1 MMYVESQDVLIEEVK
16 VFDTLLGYVNDKKS
30 FYFLSGAGSG
40 KTHALISLIKKIMH
54 DKKSQLALSRQ
65 KILCITYTNNAKD
78 EIISR
83 LGENDLVYVST
94 IHNFLWDMIQHHMD
108 ALVVIHVTYLTDLIK
123 KNENELFYDENDK
136 PAYQVYRGLNQAE
149 LEAVTDFILEDNESY
164 YKMQE
169 LNAGDFWQ
177 LLNDEL
183 GQDLSNKLKT
193 NKSHLLKIF
202 SCIRRIYNYKNCVK
216 NIAEGVRG
224 YDFIEYS
231 IRNAECLYKNRI
243 GHDTLLLYSY
253 KLMKNYPYF
262 ANILIDKFPY
272 TFVDEYQDTHDN
284 VVAFFKLIIER
295 LKPGGSQ
302 YLIGLF
308 GDPSQEIYSS
318 GARTSFLTFDE
329 VHKNIN
335 RRSHD
340 QIIDCINKIRGGH
353 QPIKQVSIFRNKNL
367 GSVKCYIYPMSKC
380 NKSDIEEIIDSY
392 RAEWDVSLSNQMAC
406 LVSKNEMLAEVCN
419 FSNLYSKVND
429 LFVAENKNNYKKVND
444 EFVVNN
450 IDKFGS
456 FASIMYSYCKPAYL
470 LKIKSDA
477 PIIELFP
484 KLHLQECTV
493 KDIGMAVRKLNAL
506 SYCSLEEYLV
516 NLYELFNTTKN
527 KRVKSLINSLLPIEF
542 DSEDIWKE
550 KLVRY
555 CGLRKVKFDDAVF
568 QNFLKVDFDE
578 MIHWMKYINSNK
590 TDSPVNVMT
599 CHSSKGLEYENVIVF
614 LNDKMN
620 KRHTY
625 FSSLLNSDLNVE
637 LSPDLEEVRRLL
649 YVSTSRAIKNLRVV
663 LFSDNGLEKDSIQ
676 KIFNNYEFFS

>member
-1 MMYVESQDVLIEEVK
+1 MMYEESQDVLIEEVK
-16 VFDTLLGYVNDKKS
+16 VFDTLLGYVNGKKP

-40 KTHALISLIKKIMH
+40 KTHALISLIKKIMQ
-54 DKKSQLALSRQ
+54 DKKSQLASSSQ

-78 EIISR
+78 EVISR

-108 ALVVIHVTYLTDLIK
+108 ALIVIHVAYLTDLIK
-123 KNENELFYDENDK
+123 KNENELFYDESDK

-149 LEAVTDFILEDNESY
+149 IEALTYFISEDNESY
-164 YKMQE
+164 YKMKE

-183 GQDLSNKLKT
+183 GEDFGKKLKT
-193 NKSHLLKIF
+193 NKSHVLKIF
-202 SCIRRIYNYKNCVK
+202 SCIRRIYNYKNCLK
-216 NIAEGVRG
+216 NIADGVRC
-224 YDFIEYS
+224 YDFIEYN

-243 GHDTLLLYSY
+243 GHDTLLLYAY
-253 KLMKNYPYF
+253 KLMENYPYF

-272 TFVDEYQDTHDN
+272 TFIDEYQDTHDN
-284 VVAFFKLIIER
+284 VVAFFKLITER
-295 LKPGGSQ
+295 VRSSDSQ

-318 GARTSFLTFDE
+318 GGRTSFLTFDE

-353 QPIKQVSIFRNKNL
+353 QPIKQVSIFRNKDL
-367 GSVKCYIYPMSKC
+367 GSVRCYIYPMSKC
-380 NKSDIEEIIDSY
+380 NKLDIEEIIDSY
-392 RAEWDVSLSNQMAC
+392 RSEWDVSLSNQMAC

-419 FSNLYSKVND
+419 FSNLYRKVND
-429 LFVAENKNNYKKVND
+429 LFVADNKNNYKKVND

-456 FASIMYSYCKPAYL
+456 FASIMYAYCKPAYL
-470 LKIKSDA
+470 LKLKSDA

-493 KDIGMAVRKLNAL
+493 KDIGIAVRKLNAL
-506 SYCSLEEYLV
+506 SYRSLEDYFV
-516 NLYELFNTTKN
+516 SLYELCNTTKN
-527 KRVKSLINSLLPIEF
+527 KRVKSLIKSLLPIEF
-542 DSEDIWKE
+542 DSEDVWKE
-550 KLVRY
+550 KLVTY

-578 MIHWMKYINSNK
+578 MIHWMRYINSNK

-614 LNDKMN
+614 LNDNMN
-620 KRHTY
+620 RKHTY

-663 LFSDNGLEKDSIQ
+663 LFSDNGLEKGSIQ
-676 KIFNNYEFFS
+676 KIFDDCVFF